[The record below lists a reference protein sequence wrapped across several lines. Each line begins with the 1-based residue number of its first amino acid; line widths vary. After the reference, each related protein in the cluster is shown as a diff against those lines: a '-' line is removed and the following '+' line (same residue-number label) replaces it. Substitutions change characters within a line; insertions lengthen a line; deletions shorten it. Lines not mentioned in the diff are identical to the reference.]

1 MTSLRDALQFT
12 FDLKLHN
19 DRAWFEANR
28 PRYEAA
34 KQDVLGFLDG
44 VLDEL
49 RRPERLGDVRGKD
62 CLMRIFRDVR
72 FSKDKSPYKTNWGA
86 HLAAKGDKVGDSGGV
101 YLHLEVSDCFVGA
114 GLYSPTSGQLKRLR
128 ATLAKD
134 VRPLEKLLAAP
145 AFRRW
150 CTFEGESLTRVP
162 KGFDPEHPQADWLK
176 RKQFLAMHR
185 FTDKQALAKDFAAQ
199 VVTVARAMFPLA
211 RYLATTAGPAER

>member
-1 MTSLRDALQFT
+1 MSLRDALQFT

-34 KQDVLGFLDG
+34 KQDVVAFLDD
-44 VLDEL
+44 VLDRL
-49 RRPERLGDVRGKD
+49 RGPEKLGDVQGKS

-86 HLAAKGDKVGDSGGV
+86 HLAPKTNKVADSGGV
-101 YLHLEVSDCFVGA
+101 YLHLEVGECFVGA

-128 ATLAKD
+128 AALAKD
-134 VRPLEKLLAAP
+134 VRPLEALLKAP
-145 AFRRW
+145 AFAKT

-162 KGFDPEHPQADWLK
+162 KGFDSEHPHAAWLK

-185 FTDKQALAKDFAAQ
+185 FTDKQALGKDFAAQ
-199 VVTVARAMFPLA
+199 VATVARAMFPFS
-211 RYLATTAGPAER
+211 RYLAKVAGPAER